1 MALPAFDKDL
11 AISTLLPAHAIGEEL
26 PSEGVGSV
34 RSREWKAMIG
44 GFTQSQ
50 YAQTLAF
57 PPGTKITIHNLS
69 KTTAH
74 TFDVVKVISGP
85 PATFPR
91 HPALSFSARGGDH
104 LKAGYASGIIKPG
117 HSVMVILEK
126 GIYLIGC
133 AFHYGEGM
141 RDVLVVE
148 DHARPGP
155 QASPSPSPVPSPTST
170 PTPTVNP
177 SATPTPYTSPTPS
190 PSPTPTSLA
199 VSPSSVNV
207 CINMTACTTP
217 PYVYSNT
224 ASVSVKLNGTPVNAN
239 VNDSAC
245 SQHGY
250 ATVTTGSSTGLY
262 TVTGEG
268 SHYWSCMVLF
278 STNGGNQGS
287 LSVTVWNY

>member
-1 MALPAFDKDL
+1 MTKVAGVLFAFLGCALAACGGQAGGPVGQPAGQSGGMALPAFDKDL

-104 LKAGYASGIIKPG
+104 LKAG
-117 HSVMVILEK
+117 
-126 GIYLIGC
+126 
-133 AFHYGEGM
+133 
-141 RDVLVVE
+141 
-148 DHARPGP
+148 
-155 QASPSPSPVPSPTST
+155 
-170 PTPTVNP
+170 
-177 SATPTPYTSPTPS
+177 
-190 PSPTPTSLA
+190 
-199 VSPSSVNV
+199 
-207 CINMTACTTP
+207 
-217 PYVYSNT
+217 
-224 ASVSVKLNGTPVNAN
+224 
-239 VNDSAC
+239 
-245 SQHGY
+245 
-250 ATVTTGSSTGLY
+250 
-262 TVTGEG
+262 
-268 SHYWSCMVLF
+268 
-278 STNGGNQGS
+278 
-287 LSVTVWNY
+287 